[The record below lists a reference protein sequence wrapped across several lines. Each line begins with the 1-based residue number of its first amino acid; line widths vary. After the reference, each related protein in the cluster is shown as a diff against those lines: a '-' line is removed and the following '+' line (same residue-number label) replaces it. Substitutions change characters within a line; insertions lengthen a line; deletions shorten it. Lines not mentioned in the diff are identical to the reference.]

1 MNDGQSHQ
9 AVFRLDRNATLIIDG
24 GLPQVDSNQIN
35 DYLNVARDYLY
46 VGGHPE
52 DISDITG
59 RFDQGFVGCITNIGI
74 MHYNKEN
81 KNPPKYGLS
90 RIPFNKK
97 NYFLDQ
103 SNVKCVKMCRVW
115 ENTLGHTQEII
126 YHATD
131 YTVQWIH
138 FSKMKSIFSFS

>member
-1 MNDGQSHQ
+1 MFLHFNFNIAQSFRLNDGQSHQ

-24 GLPQVDSNQIN
+24 GLPRFDDNQIS

-59 RFDQGFVGCITNIGI
+59 ARFDQGFEGCITNIGI

-103 SNVKCVKMCRVW
+103 SNVKCVKMCRV
-115 ENTLGHTQEII
+115 
-126 YHATD
+126 
-131 YTVQWIH
+131 
-138 FSKMKSIFSFS
+138 

>member
-24 GLPQVDSNQIN
+24 GLPQVDDNQIN

-59 RFDQGFVGCITNIGI
+59 ARFDQGFEGCINNIGI

-138 FSKMKSIFSFS
+138 FSKSIFSFS